1 MDQDTKSMLAA
12 MGSTPKEAATGQTEK
27 LTLDGSVFID
37 ETVEWK
43 ILNKLLLPQ
52 HRNRINSIPTL
63 YFVGLRA
70 DTFEAMQKAF
80 IQYGI
85 ITYEGVHEYMQGK
98 VPGQL
103 TAATGGDLETLLS
116 QAKRLAKKRSLK
128 RHGDWLLS
136 LSKQYNPDDNEVNE
150 ALDLPKVETENES
163 SLTLGTQAFLGDL
176 HAKKSGDYVFART
189 GFKMTDR
196 YMGGEY
202 RPGGLIV
209 MAGGAGSG
217 KTTFWTNSAK
227 KMAQGIQ
234 NVKTGEVIQTASL
247 FLSLEMTQKD
257 LILKMVADE
266 LSIDNTDLASGDF
279 DKIAGEHEIYDT
291 PEEVLDAVERK
302 AAELNELPIYVIEN
316 AKLTLAQMTYEIR
329 RHVQKYGVR
338 VVAIDYLQLINHHPS
353 GNANNDLGDVAEAMK
368 DIAKREQIT
377 IILISQVNR
386 AGEGLDAIRDSG
398 EVQAVADVVV
408 QLLPDDDPL
417 TNTGG
422 STSVIFAWWKNRFG
436 PANKKATLLFN
447 GSYQRFDD
455 NKSF

>member
-12 MGSTPKEAATGQTEK
+12 IDSEPKQAATGKTEK
-27 LTLDGSVFID
+27 LQLDGSIFID

-70 DTFEAMQKAF
+70 DTFVAMQKAF

-85 ITYEGVHEYMQGK
+85 ITYEGVHEYMEGK

-136 LSKQYNPDDNEVNE
+136 LSKQYNPDDNEINE
-150 ALDLPKVETENES
+150 ALDLPKTETANES

-176 HAKKSGDYVFART
+176 HAKKNGDYVFART

-196 YMGGEY
+196 FMGGEY

-209 MAGGAGSG
+209 LAGGAGSG

-227 KMAQGIQ
+227 KMAQGIH
-234 NVKTGEVIQTASL
+234 NAKTGELVRTPSL
-247 FLSLEMTQKD
+247 FLSLEMSQKD

-279 DKIAGEHEIYDT
+279 DKIANDSDYEDADA
-291 PEEVLDAVERK
+291 VLDAVERK
-302 AAELNELPIYVIEN
+302 AAELNELPIYVVEN
-316 AKLTLAQMTYEIR
+316 GKLTLAQMTYEIR
-329 RHVQKYGVR
+329 RHVQKHGVR
-338 VVAIDYLQLINHHPS
+338 VVAIDYLQLINHHPT

-368 DIAKREQIT
+368 DLAKREQIT
-377 IILISQVNR
+377 IIIISQVNR